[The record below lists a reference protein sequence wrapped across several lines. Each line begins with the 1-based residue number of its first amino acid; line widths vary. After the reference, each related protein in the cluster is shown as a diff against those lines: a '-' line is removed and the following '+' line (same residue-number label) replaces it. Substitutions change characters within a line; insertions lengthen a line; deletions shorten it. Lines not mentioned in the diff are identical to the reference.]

1 MPKRISG
8 LDTQALIK
16 LRKLVSA
23 MQSENGKGVPFSQ
36 LLALQHTL
44 KSDSGMTIDF
54 NATEE
59 LGAPMVVLRVP
70 EVQQRKTQL
79 DGLTKRENQI
89 AQLVADGLT
98 NAEIAGQLSIA
109 VATVKDHV
117 HSILDKTGLKRRTQ
131 IAAALHQ

>member
-70 EVQQRKTQL
+70 EVQQRKTKL

-98 NAEIAGQLSIA
+98 NAEIASQLSIA

>member
-70 EVQQRKTQL
+70 EVQQCKTQL